1 MRILQEIASRVREGN
16 SALVKELIQKALRQE
31 VAAEKILEGG
41 LIPGMDEVGEKF
53 KRNEVFIPEVII
65 ASRAMK
71 SGIEALRP
79 HFSASGLPL
88 RGKVVMATVKGD
100 LHDIGKKI
108 VCLMLEGAAFE
119 VIDLGVDIPKE
130 QLLKSIRDDRPD
142 VVGLSALLTS
152 TMTYMGEIVAA
163 AGAAGLRRKVKV
175 IVGGAPVTAS
185 YAEEIEAD
193 GYAPDAASAVTLV
206 KNLLSKSRL

>member
-79 HFSASGLPL
+79 HLSASGLPL

-119 VIDLGVDIPKE
+119 VIDLGVDVPKE
-130 QLLKSIRDDRPD
+130 HLLRSIRDDRPD

-152 TMTYMGEIVAA
+152 TMNYMGEFVGA
-163 AGAAGLRRKVKV
+163 AGAAGLRRKVK
-175 IVGGAPVTAS
+175 IIIGGAPVTAS

-206 KNLLSKSRL
+206 KNLLSKSRP

>member
-1 MRILQEIASRVREGN
+1 MKVLEEIADGVRQGD
-16 SALVKELIQKALRQE
+16 SSLVRDLIQKALRQAL
-31 VAAEKILEGG
+31 AAERILEGG
-41 LIPGMDEVGEKF
+41 LIPGMDEVGVKF
-53 KRNEVFIPEVII
+53 KKNEIFIPEVII

-79 HFSASGLPL
+79 HFGPLGLPL
-88 RGKVVMATVKGD
+88 RGKVIMATVKGD

-108 VCLMLEGAAFE
+108 VCLMLEAAALE
-119 VIDLGVDIPKE
+119 VVDLGVDIPKE
-130 QLLKSIRDDRPD
+130 QLVRAVRTEKPD

-152 TMTYMGEIVAA
+152 TMTYMGEVVTA
-163 AGAAGLRRKVKV
+163 AGAAGLRRKIKI

-193 GYAPDAASAVTLV
+193 GFAPDAASAVTLV
-206 KNLLSKSRL
+206 KSLLSGKKG